1 MSESAVVACPVCY
14 RQILIIRRNQA
25 NARMIQN
32 SRQAKPNKNTI
43 SNDRICRFKLSDLVR
58 VDFVFPYGRVAATKQ
73 GLMPEP
79 FDRDAQYVA
88 DAGEI
93 EEMRNTLTGLFDSRK
108 L

>member
-1 MSESAVVACPVCY
+1 MFFACPVCY
-14 RQILIIRRNQA
+14 RQILIVLRNQA

-32 SRQAKPNKNTI
+32 NPQAKLKKNTT

-58 VDFVFPYGRVAATKQ
+58 VDFVFPYGRVAATRQ

-79 FDRDAQYVA
+79 FDRDAEYVA

-93 EEMRNTLTGLFDSRK
+93 EQMRNTLTGLFKSRK
-108 L
+108 F